1 MSKSTKKIATVIRRF
16 FSKASSLLLLFQR
29 TPLVQMLFPEAG
41 YLTGAT
47 IANTSALAIATYAG
61 LGAYDS
67 VSGATSVNQ
76 NLPALNSATVNA
88 TTGTNLNFVFT
99 ASGTGVSTPGSW
111 QVVGTLP
118 TGLTLSTG
126 GSTGNR
132 SNSINGIPTQSG
144 SFPITIKAWE
154 NSGFSGGVATG
165 TFTVIVAAGSTAP
178 TITSHPASTSINTGA
193 TTLLSVVAT
202 GSPTPTYQWYQGA
215 SPTTTTPVGTNSS
228 SFTTP
233 ALSTAT
239 SYWVK
244 VTNTSGN
251 VNSNTALVSINQPA
265 AIGSHPASVAIN
277 SGQTTVL
284 NVTATG
290 TNPLTYQWYQGA
302 SPSTTTPVG
311 TNSSSFT
318 TPVLSTA
325 TSYWVKVTNVAN
337 SAGANSNT
345 AVVSVNQPVA
355 ISSHPASVAINSGQ
369 TTVLNVT
376 ATGTGPLTYQWYR
389 GTSPSTTTKVGT
401 NLSSFTTPALST
413 ATSYWVKVTNVANSV
428 GANSNTAVVSINQA
442 AAISSH
448 PASVTI
454 NSGQTT
460 VLNVTATGTGPLT
473 YRWYQGASPSTTT
486 PVGTNSS
493 SFTSPVLSTATS
505 YWVKVTNVA
514 NSAGANSNTAAV
526 SVNQPA
532 AISSHP
538 ASVAINSGQTTLL
551 KVTAM
556 GTGPFTYQWYQG
568 ASTSTTTPVGTN
580 SSSFTTPALSTATS
594 YWVKVTNVAN
604 GAGAN
609 SNTAV
614 VSINQAPAIGSHPA
628 SGAVGSGQST
638 VLNVTATGTPAPTYQ
653 WYQGTSPSTTT
664 PVGTNS
670 SSFTTPALSTATSYW
685 VKVTNT
691 FGNVNS
697 NTAVVSIMA
706 PYDAWKTFHFTAPQL
721 ANALFSGPTA
731 DPDGDGA
738 SNESEYIF
746 GTVPTLSETS
756 SNPVLTKTATH
767 FTLAFTAHGATGT
780 GYAGKTRHY
789 AIESTTDPSQA
800 VWPIVAGNEDIVATG
815 QNVSYTAPFTPGRKI
830 FRLKV
835 WLTP

>member
-1 MSKSTKKIATVIRRF
+1 M
-16 FSKASSLLLLFQR
+16 
-29 TPLVQMLFPEAG
+29 
-41 YLTGAT
+41 
-47 IANTSALAIATYAG
+47 
-61 LGAYDS
+61 
-67 VSGATSVNQ
+67 
-76 NLPALNSATVNA
+76 
-88 TTGTNLNFVFT
+88 
-99 ASGTGVSTPGSW
+99 
-111 QVVGTLP
+111 
-118 TGLTLSTG
+118 
-126 GSTGNR
+126 
-132 SNSINGIPTQSG
+132 
-144 SFPITIKAWE
+144 
-154 NSGFSGGVATG
+154 
-165 TFTVIVAAGSTAP
+165 
-178 TITSHPASTSINTGA
+178 
-193 TTLLSVVAT
+193 
-202 GSPTPTYQWYQGA
+202 
-215 SPTTTTPVGTNSS
+215 
-228 SFTTP
+228 
-233 ALSTAT
+233 
-239 SYWVK
+239 
-244 VTNTSGN
+244 
-251 VNSNTALVSINQPA
+251 
-265 AIGSHPASVAIN
+265 
-277 SGQTTVL
+277 
-284 NVTATG
+284 
-290 TNPLTYQWYQGA
+290 
-302 SPSTTTPVG
+302 
-311 TNSSSFT
+311 
-318 TPVLSTA
+318 
-325 TSYWVKVTNVAN
+325 
-337 SAGANSNT
+337 
-345 AVVSVNQPVA
+345 
-355 ISSHPASVAINSGQ
+355 
-369 TTVLNVT
+369 LNVT

-448 PASVTI
+448 PASVAI

-473 YRWYQGASPSTTT
+473 YQWYQGASPSTTT